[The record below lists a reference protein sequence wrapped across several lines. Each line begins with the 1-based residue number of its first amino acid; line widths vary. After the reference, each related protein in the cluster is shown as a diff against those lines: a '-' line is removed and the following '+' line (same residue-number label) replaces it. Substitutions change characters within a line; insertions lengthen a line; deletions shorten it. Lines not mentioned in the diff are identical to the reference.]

1 MKQVFVIDPGMMEA
15 GGHHAALIST
25 LASYDDV
32 GKQNITLV
40 THKQLAGSLLTQA
53 EEQGISVIK
62 HFDSNFYENY
72 DSAFSLKSASSQR
85 YIRMLASEYLS
96 CFNAVVT
103 DQKTYSTITFF
114 YPCLNWDHAFALN
127 LALTRCQQQG
137 TLDGAQHKVCCMFMP
152 GDRDDHIKSLSYKQA
167 FTALSVIDGVSL
179 FASDFETKQFYEELS
194 VLVQGIHPC
203 YLLPWG
209 QISTTHTPK
218 GGIPTFLL
226 YLGDAKE
233 NKGFNTLPNLIEK
246 LLKQYNNNVILIVQY
261 TLAWD
266 YPELKKSI
274 CALDELS
281 AKHQQVKLYT
291 EYWSTASL
299 VKQLK
304 SVNAIYCT
312 YSVDEYQYKSSGL
325 AWLAVFFNIPV
336 VLNGDCWLS
345 REFDRLAHDYNYIY
359 HKREKWVPKCPD
371 EKAPGYF
378 RSLFGNLIH
387 WF

>member
-1 MKQVFVIDPGMMEA
+1 MKQIVIVDPGMMEA
-15 GGHHAALIST
+15 GGHHAALLST

-32 GKQNITLV
+32 DKQNIMLI
-40 THKQLAGSLLTQA
+40 THKKLATPLIAQA
-53 EEQGISVIK
+53 EEQKIRVVR
-62 HFDSNFYENY
+62 HFESNFYENY
-72 DSAFSLKSASSQR
+72 SSEFSLTSVSSQK
-85 YIRMLASEYLS
+85 YIRALTREYIS
-96 CFNAVVT
+96 CF
-103 DQKTYSTITFF
+103 STIISGKNSNSEITFF
-114 YPCLNWDHAFALN
+114 YPCLNWDHAYALN
-127 LALTRCQQQG
+127 LALTYCQKEAVPVGQ
-137 TLDGAQHKVCCMFMP
+137 QHKVCCMFTP
-152 GDRDDHIKSLSYKQA
+152 NDRNDQIKALSYKQS
-167 FTALSVIDGVSL
+167 FKALSANEGVKL
-179 FASDFETKQFYEELS
+179 FASDLETKQFYEELG

-209 QISTTHTPK
+209 QISTAHTPK
-218 GGIPTFLL
+218 GGTPTFLL

-246 LLKQYNNNVILIVQY
+246 LLKQYNYNVILIVQY

-274 CALDELS
+274 STLDELS
-281 AKHQQVKLYT
+281 AKHQQVKLYK

-312 YSVDEYQYKSSGL
+312 YSVDEYQFKSSGL
-325 AWLAVFFNIPV
+325 AWLAAFFNIPV

-371 EKAPGYF
+371 EKVPGYF